1 MKKIILL
8 VLLPV
13 LVSSCLKEGSNH
25 IKYSGY
31 ININTLIVPDTG
43 FVGEDVEIKVTG
55 GAPNGCW
62 SDLELTMQK
71 ENDTLY
77 NIVGVGIYE
86 SWDGL
91 CTDIYPLVD
100 STFTFEP
107 SKAGIY
113 KFVAYS
119 SNNVRLIDTLHVV
132 TQE

>member
-1 MKKIILL
+1 M
-8 VLLPV
+8 
-13 LVSSCLKEGSNH
+13 SSCLKEGSNH

-31 ININTLIVPDTG
+31 INLNTLTVPDSAT
-43 FVGEDVEIKVTG
+43 VGEDVEIKVKG

-77 NIVGVGIYE
+77 NIAGVGVYE

-100 STFTFEP
+100 STFTFKP
-107 SKAGIY
+107 SKAGTY

-119 SNNVRLIDTLHVV
+119 ANNTRLIDTLHVV
-132 TQE
+132 AQ